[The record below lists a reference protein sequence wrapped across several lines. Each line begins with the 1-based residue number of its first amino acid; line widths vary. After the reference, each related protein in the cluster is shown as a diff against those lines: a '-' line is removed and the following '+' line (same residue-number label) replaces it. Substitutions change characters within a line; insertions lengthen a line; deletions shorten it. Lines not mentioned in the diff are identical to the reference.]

1 MKTEEAISI
10 LEQLFDCADEMH
22 ENTNG
27 DIIHWNQ
34 MKAIEKA
41 IESLKKESADDKTNE
56 GIQNNTQATMTVE
69 EWQKQEINRLKSAM
83 LEMERERA
91 QVFQSR
97 DFYKTE
103 YHRLIDKM
111 TERVNRG

>member
-1 MKTEEAISI
+1 
-10 LEQLFDCADEMH
+10 
-22 ENTNG
+22 
-27 DIIHWNQ
+27 
-34 MKAIEKA
+34 
-41 IESLKKESADDKTNE
+41 
-56 GIQNNTQATMTVE
+56 MTVE
-69 EWQKQEINRLKSAM
+69 EWQKQEINRLKSAL

-111 TERVNRG
+111 REQNL

>member
-41 IESLKKESADDKTNE
+41 IESLKKESADNKTNE
-56 GIQNNTQATMTVE
+56 GIQSDTQATMTVE
-69 EWQKQEINRLKSAM
+69 EWQKQEINRLKSAL
-83 LEMERERA
+83 LEVERDRA
-91 QVFQSR
+91 KAIQSR

-103 YHRLIDKM
+103 YHGLIDKIA
-111 TERVNRG
+111 ERVNRG